1 MWARPMWSA
10 ALALGVL
17 LLATAC
23 GGGASG
29 SKDAAS
35 STAGSKPARSKAECL
50 KLAQALGDAS
60 SVISQGTAGTLF
72 AWDPLGDAS
81 GFRGR
86 DVVRDS
92 QKFALVA
99 AGAPDEVKAAFGTF
113 NETLTRLASAVR
125 GVTLDG
131 TRPPSAKQ
139 RAQLQLF
146 QSKTDVRKIARA
158 QGRLT
163 TWFDTRCPYS

>member
-1 MWARPMWSA
+1 M
-10 ALALGVL
+10 
-17 LLATAC
+17 
-23 GGGASG
+23 
-29 SKDAAS
+29 
-35 STAGSKPARSKAECL
+35 
-50 KLAQALGDAS
+50 GDAS
-60 SVISQGTAGTLF
+60 TLISQGTAGTLF

-113 NETLTRLASAVR
+113 NETVKRLAAAVR

-131 TRPPSAKQ
+131 VTEPTAKQ
-139 RAQLQLF
+139 RAKLQLF

-158 QGRLT
+158 QGRFT